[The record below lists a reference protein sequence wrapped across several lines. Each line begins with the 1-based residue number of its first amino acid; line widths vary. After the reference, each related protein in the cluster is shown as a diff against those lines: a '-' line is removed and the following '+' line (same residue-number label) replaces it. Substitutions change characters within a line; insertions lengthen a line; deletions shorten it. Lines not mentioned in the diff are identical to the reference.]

1 MSNNNVSDFPIWALL
16 PKRET
21 NVSSFLNKYPE
32 YDGRGVTIAIL
43 DSGIDPGAKGLQK
56 TSDGKQKIIEMIDAT
71 GAGDVDTST
80 TVEMVDGYIVG
91 LTGRKLK
98 IPSHWENPSG
108 KFHIGVKNAY
118 ELYPKLLK
126 ERLLKDRKEKFWD
139 PFHKL
144 LLAEVI
150 RKAQEF
156 ANLHPNVNQLS
167 VNQKLY
173 KEELEAQLE
182 VLNTLEKKY
191 YDPGPA
197 YDCVVFH
204 DGKKWRIVI
213 DTSEKGDLEKCKLL
227 GAYSETYDY
236 AMLTS
241 NDRLNYCVNVY
252 EDGNL
257 LEIVSMST
265 GHGTHVAS
273 IAAAYFP
280 DKPDKNGIAPGAQI
294 VSIGI
299 GDLRLGSMETGSA
312 LTRGFIKVM
321 KSKCDII
328 NMSYGEQSHWCGGR
342 VLELIHQVV
351 DKHGVIMVS
360 SAGNRG
366 PALSTVGTPPITPAD
381 SIIGVGAYVS
391 PDMML
396 AEYSMRDK
404 IPGLGY
410 TWTSRG
416 PGMHGALAVSVCA
429 PGGAITSVP
438 KWTLRGS
445 QLMNGT
451 SMSSPHVA
459 GCVGILLSGLKQQ
472 NVLYSPYSVR
482 RAIENTALKVS
493 TWEAFSMGH
502 GLIQVDKAFDHL
514 INYSKCIERSI
525 RFQVTCNQK
534 NGIYLRE
541 SLNTKGPA
549 LYNIS
554 VEPIF
559 LRDTDADPEN
569 KINFEMNLKLTC
581 DAPWVF
587 IPSNL
592 CLMYTSRGFGIRI
605 DPSGLPFGEHF
616 TWIKAYDS
624 TCVEKGPVFHFPIT
638 AIISR
643 KMNGEMLN
651 HSDLLHLP
659 PGKAVR
665 EFLEVP
671 AGATVACLRLSSCDN
686 KNSSNIVVHTV
697 QLRPQLCCKAHE
709 YYKMFRLGPKE
720 ESSCVFSVK
729 EKLVLEV
736 VIMQWWTSL
745 ESVIINYS
753 ISFRGLLPDTP
764 GISMHGA
771 DGILRL
777 DVHSSVTYEDMLP
790 SAVLKSQ
797 VLVLRPNDHKVKPLK
812 SRDIIPDGRQIYELL
827 LTYAFSVSRSTEIIP
842 IFSLLSELLYESEYE
857 SQLWMLF
864 DYNKQLI
871 GVGDAYPSKY
881 AVKVEKGEYTLKLQ
895 IRHEDSSQ
903 LEKLS
908 DVPILIS
915 VKMQSNISLEIYDK
929 HSNALINGKKICSQ
943 VVAPGATVPIFFS
956 PVPADKLPKSSL
968 AGNYL
973 TGNVTF
979 FRDDGAKRADVYSIK
994 YIIPELPRKGG
1005 SKSIPEKDKTL
1016 EEEFCDEI
1024 KQMKISWIAKLTGKA
1039 SKELFDEIL
1048 AKETE
1053 NQCPILIARL
1063 QSIDKE
1069 YEKISQ
1075 TEEKKPYLLEMI
1087 KLADKVLTASNP
1099 NDILA
1104 ALGCKTDKKEQS
1116 NHKKLE
1122 QQKSWVIEALVRK
1135 GRAMCDLLSLKA
1147 DTAGS
1152 DDEEGED
1159 YKSLEGGDMSAL
1171 VSSEGK
1177 SEETDASITL
1187 DKVNEIYSE
1196 LLKWA
1201 DQVDIK
1207 VAAFTEKFYL
1217 AHRHFGKVLKVLLK
1231 YQDER
1236 RLLENEKK
1244 CIELYGKLG
1253 WGHCVNFFQRS
1264 LLVRYP
1270 LSYALF

>member
-1 MSNNNVSDFPIWALL
+1 MANNNVSDFPIWALL

-32 YDGRGVTIAIL
+32 YDGRGVTIAVL

-80 TVEMVDGYIVG
+80 IVEVTDGYIVG

-98 IPSHWENPSG
+98 IPSNWENPSG

-118 ELYPKLLK
+118 EMYPKLLK
-126 ERLLKDRKEKFWD
+126 DRVLKDRKEKFWD

-144 LLAEVI
+144 LSADVTRRLHDFT
-150 RKAQEF
+150 Q
-156 ANLHPNVNQLS
+156 LHPNVNQLS
-167 VNQKLY
+167 INEKLY
-173 KEELEAQLE
+173 KEELEAQVE

-191 YDPGPA
+191 VDPGPT

-204 DGKKWRIVI
+204 DGKKWRVVI
-213 DTSEKGDLEKCKLL
+213 DTSEKGELEKCKLL
-227 GAYSETYDY
+227 GIYSETYDY

-241 NDRLNYCVNVY
+241 SDRLNYCVNVY

-280 DKPDKNGIAPGAQI
+280 DEPDKNGIAPGAQI

-299 GDLRLGSMETGSA
+299 GDLRLTSMETGAA

-342 VLELIHQVV
+342 VLELIHQVI

-366 PALSTVGTPPITPAD
+366 PALSTVGTPPITPTD
-381 SIIGVGAYVS
+381 TIIGVGAYVS

-472 NVLYSPYSVR
+472 NIPYSPYSVR

-514 INYSKCIERSI
+514 VNYSKSIERSI

-534 NGIYLRE
+534 SGIYLRE
-541 SLNTKGPA
+541 SVNTKGPA
-549 LYNIS
+549 LYNIT

-559 LRDTDADPEN
+559 LRDADADPEN

-581 DAPWVF
+581 DAPWIF

-592 CLMYTSRGFGIRI
+592 CLMYTSRTFSIRI
-605 DPSGLPFGEHF
+605 DPSGLPLGEHF
-616 TWIKAYDS
+616 AWIKAYDS
-624 TCVEKGPVFHFPIT
+624 TCIEKGPVFHFPIT
-638 AIISR
+638 VIISR
-643 KMNGEMLN
+643 KMNGETLIRN
-651 HSDLLHLP
+651 DTLHLN

-671 AGATVACLRLSSCDN
+671 AGATVACLRLGSCDT
-686 KNSSNIVVHTV
+686 KNSCSIVVHAL
-697 QLRPQLCCKAHE
+697 QLRPQLSCKDHE
-709 YYKMFRLGPKE
+709 YYKIFRLGPKE
-720 ESSCVFSVK
+720 ESFCVFSVK

-736 VIMQWWTSL
+736 VISQWWTSL
-745 ESVIINYS
+745 ESVTVNYT
-753 ISFRGLLPDTP
+753 ISFRGLRPDTP

-771 DGILRL
+771 DGICRV
-777 DVHSSVTYEDMLP
+777 DVHSSVAYEDMLP
-790 SAVLKSQ
+790 SAILKTLI
-797 VLVLRPNDHKVKPLK
+797 LVLRPTEHKVKPLK
-812 SRDIIPDGRQIYELL
+812 SRDIIPDGRQIYEIQ
-827 LTYAFSVSRSTEIIP
+827 LTYVFSIVSNISRPNEITP

-857 SQLWMLF
+857 SQIWMLF

-881 AVKVEKGEYTLKLQ
+881 AVKVDKGEFTLKLQ
-895 IRHEDSSQ
+895 VRHEDSAQ

-915 VKMQSNISLEIYDK
+915 LKLQSNVTVDIYDK
-929 HSNALINGKKICSQ
+929 HSNALINGKKISSQ
-943 VVAPGATVPIFFS
+943 VVSPGATVPIFFA
-956 PVPADKLPKSSL
+956 PILNEKLPKSAF

-973 TGNVTF
+973 SGNVTF
-979 FRDDGAKRADVYSIK
+979 FKDDAFKKADVYPIK
-994 YIIPELPRKGG
+994 YIIPEFPKKGN
-1005 SKSIPEKDKTL
+1005 SKSAAEKEKTL
-1016 EEEFCDEI
+1016 EEEFCEEVR
-1024 KQMKISWIAKLTGKA
+1024 QMRVTWVAKLIGKA
-1039 SKELFDEIL
+1039 SKELFEEIL

-1053 NQCPILIARL
+1053 NLCPILIARL
-1063 QSIDKE
+1063 QSLDKE

-1075 TEEKKPYLLEMI
+1075 NEDKKPFLLEMI
-1087 KLADKVLTASNP
+1087 KLADQVLATSNP
-1099 NDILA
+1099 NEILA

-1122 QQKSWVIEALVRK
+1122 QQKGWVIEALVKK
-1135 GRAMCDLLSLKA
+1135 GRAMCDLLSLDA
-1147 DTAGS
+1147 T
-1152 DDEEGED
+1152 DDDSESF
-1159 YKSLEGGDMSAL
+1159 KSLESGDATSQ
-1171 VSSEGK
+1171 VTSEGK
-1177 SEETDASITL
+1177 SEETDACITL
-1187 DKVNEIYSE
+1187 DKINEIYCE

-1207 VAAFTEKFYL
+1207 VAAFTEKFFL

-1231 YQDER
+1231 YQDEKR
-1236 RLLENEKK
+1236 VLENEKK
-1244 CIELYGKLG
+1244 CIEFYGKLG
-1253 WGHCVNFFQRS
+1253 WDHCANFFLRS
-1264 LLVRYP
+1264 LYVRYP